1 MDNKMKKIILI
12 LLALFSLS
20 ACSTFSNLFPDTRT
34 SYKQAQAMPDL
45 EIPPDLTAGTSIS
58 DMMAIPGQGKAV
70 STQTTNAPQP
80 KQAQIQTVNDKIL
93 LSIPQEFSQAWV
105 QVKQTLTGVAGM
117 TVGAEDQNKGTF
129 DVTYED
135 PSQGDGWF
143 SFLTNKK
150 SSHVISLTG
159 VGDKSELVILN
170 SKGEWKVTDESDQL
184 LTTIMTQF
192 NVTQGMK

>member
-1 MDNKMKKIILI
+1 MKKIILI
-12 LLALFSLS
+12 LFALFSLS
-20 ACSTFSNLFPDTRT
+20 ACSTFNSLFPDTRT

-58 DMMAIPGQGKAV
+58 DMMAIPGEGKTV
-70 STQTTNAPQP
+70 STQTANTPLP

-93 LSIPQEFSQAWV
+93 LSVPLEFSQAWL
-105 QVKQTLTGVAGM
+105 QIKQTLTGVAGM
-117 TVGAEDQNKGTF
+117 TIGAEDQNKGTF
-129 DVTYED
+129 EVIYED

-150 SSHVISLTG
+150 TSYVISVTG

-184 LTTIMTQF
+184 LNTIMTQY